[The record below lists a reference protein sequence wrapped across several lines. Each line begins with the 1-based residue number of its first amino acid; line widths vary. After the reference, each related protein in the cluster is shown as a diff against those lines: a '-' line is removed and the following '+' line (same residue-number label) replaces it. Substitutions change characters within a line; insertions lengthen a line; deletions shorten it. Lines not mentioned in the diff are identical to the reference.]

1 MKLQSYQTWLK
12 ASMGEGDSRF
22 YNNDHSI
29 LKKERMF
36 FTAPN
41 QCYDIIIALF
51 KCVYRFE
58 MVSQVS
64 NVAPEPLV

>member
-1 MKLQSYQTWLK
+1 MKLQSYQTWHK

-41 QCYDIIIALF
+41 QCYDII